1 MATFD
6 EIKKKALE
14 AADVI
19 ADVSVDLYK
28 KAEVKTKELA
38 RMAKLQADMAA
49 DRTAIKKLYLQ
60 IGKTYYE
67 THKMFPAEEFEQNC
81 TEVTTLFD
89 HIDAAKAEIDDIK
102 AKRAEAAAA
111 AAAAKAEAAEDDVS
125 DIEFDVEPAAAPAE
139 EACECC
145 GDAAAPDCCADTPA
159 EEAKTEE

>member
-6 EIKKKALE
+6 DLKKKALE

-38 RMAKLQADMAA
+38 RIAKLQADMAS
-49 DRTAIKKLYLQ
+49 DRTAIKRLYLQ

-67 THKMFPAEEFEQNC
+67 TYRNAPAEEFEQSC

-89 HIDAAKAEIDDIK
+89 HINAAKAEIEDIK
-102 AKRAEAAAA
+102 VKRAEAAAA
-111 AAAAKAEAAEDDVS
+111 AAAAKAAAAEDSVTDV
-125 DIEFDVEPAAAPAE
+125 EFDVDIDIDIDAEAE
-139 EACECC
+139 E
-145 GDAAAPDCCADTPA
+145 PVA
-159 EEAKTEE
+159 EPENTEE

>member
-38 RMAKLQADMAA
+38 RMAKLQTDMAS

-67 THKMFPAEEFEQNC
+67 THKMFPAEEFEQDC
-81 TEVTTLFD
+81 TEVTALFD
-89 HIDAAKAEIDDIK
+89 HIEAAKAEIEDIK

-125 DIEFDVEPAAAPAE
+125 DIEFDVEPAAAPE
-139 EACECC
+139 ETCDCC
-145 GDAAAPDCCADTPA
+145 GEAAAPDCCADAPA
-159 EEAKTEE
+159 EDVTPEA